1 MKTTKLMAIA
11 LCAAACSTTTA
22 FAEDDLIVSATPEAV
37 IADPVNP
44 QPGMVFRGYDRRF
57 MGDLL
62 EFASSLDKI
71 ATVKTT
77 VVADEKFD
85 YGKFKDVEI
94 SQGVWEGFLNCK
106 RSANCTILVQQASYN
121 GCGYALFVNGKK
133 FLCGHGQASGMI
145 DLKAGYNHIRLIAQN
160 AGGNPVAIFL
170 KATDSTKDPK
180 PLTPKNM
187 AYDEKPD
194 EGDVF

>member
-11 LCAAACSTTTA
+11 LCAVACSTTTA
-22 FAEDDLIVSATPEAV
+22 FAADDLIVSATPEAV

-44 QPGMVFRGYDRRF
+44 KPGMVFRGYDRRF

-62 EFASSLDKI
+62 EFSSSLDKI

-77 VVADEKFD
+77 VVADEKFS

-94 SQGVWEGFLNCK
+94 SQGVWEGFVQCK

-121 GCGYALFVNGKK
+121 GCGYILFVNGKRI
-133 FLCGHGQASGMI
+133 FCGHGQMSRLV
-145 DLKAGYNHIRLIAQN
+145 DLKVGFNHIKLIAQN
-160 AGGNPVAIFL
+160 AGNNPVLIRI
-170 KATDSTKDPK
+170 KATGSVKEAK
-180 PLTPKNM
+180 QLTPKVM
-187 AYDEKPD
+187 FHDEKPD
-194 EGDVF
+194 DGDVF